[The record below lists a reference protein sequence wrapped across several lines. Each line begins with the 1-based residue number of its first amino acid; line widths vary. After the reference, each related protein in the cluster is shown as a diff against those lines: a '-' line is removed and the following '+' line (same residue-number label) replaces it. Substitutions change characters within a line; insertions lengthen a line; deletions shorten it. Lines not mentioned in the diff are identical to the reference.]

1 MERPEYIVNENHL
14 NPNWVTGFS
23 EGDSSFHVSISPK
36 TNQVRI
42 AYSIGLNNRDLPL
55 ILNIQ
60 KFFEGIGNISFYIK
74 NNAAQYAVTSRKD
87 LNAIILPHFDTYALR
102 GNKLP
107 NYILWRKILLLV
119 NSKAHLTSE
128 GLNTIK
134 DLKSKLNQW

>member
-87 LNAIILPHFDTYALR
+87 LNAIILPHFDT
-102 GNKLP
+102 
-107 NYILWRKILLLV
+107 
-119 NSKAHLTSE
+119 
-128 GLNTIK
+128 
-134 DLKSKLNQW
+134 